1 MKSIVLTAIAWCM
14 LAGAST
20 GVAQDRAE
28 VELMSMPEAPK
39 AKGEKASPDARTCRC
54 LGWECIG
61 EPEPL
66 CWCINWTCY
75 DLPIRGW

>member
-1 MKSIVLTAIAWCM
+1 MTMKLAITVLSLLAIT
-14 LAGAST
+14 ST
-20 GVAQDRAE
+20 GFAQDNT
-28 VELMSMPEAPK
+28 ELMSMPPEAKVP
-39 AKGEKASPDARTCRC
+39 EQPDARTCRC